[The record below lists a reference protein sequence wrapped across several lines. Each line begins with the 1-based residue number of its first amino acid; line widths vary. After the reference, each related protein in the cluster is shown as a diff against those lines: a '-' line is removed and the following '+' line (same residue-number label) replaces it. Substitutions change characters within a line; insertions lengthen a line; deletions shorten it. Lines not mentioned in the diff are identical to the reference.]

1 MKGGLLEEWV
11 NKHSRAISEAKTLY
25 TAMGYV
31 ILFRGPVAS
40 HSKSFPSTSAYPDLS

>member
-11 NKHSRAISEAKTLY
+11 NYSKAMAAAKTLY
-25 TAMGYV
+25 TAAGYI

-40 HSKSFPSTSAYPDLS
+40 HSKIFPSTTVYPDLS